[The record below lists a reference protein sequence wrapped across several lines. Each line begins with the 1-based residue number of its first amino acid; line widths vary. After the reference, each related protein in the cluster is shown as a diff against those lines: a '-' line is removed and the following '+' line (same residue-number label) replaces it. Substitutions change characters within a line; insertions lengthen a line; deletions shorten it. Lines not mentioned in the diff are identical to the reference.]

1 MWGVVATTKHATLRV
16 IKEPLQV
23 LFWKYIR
30 ENIPPNNDVKLCIC
44 VAMTK
49 AIRKGI
55 TKVHM
60 LARKGPD
67 ENKLVR

>member
-1 MWGVVATTKHATLRV
+1 MEIYK
-16 IKEPLQV
+16 
-23 LFWKYIR
+23 

-49 AIRKGI
+49 AISKGI

-60 LARKGPD
+60 LAQKGPD